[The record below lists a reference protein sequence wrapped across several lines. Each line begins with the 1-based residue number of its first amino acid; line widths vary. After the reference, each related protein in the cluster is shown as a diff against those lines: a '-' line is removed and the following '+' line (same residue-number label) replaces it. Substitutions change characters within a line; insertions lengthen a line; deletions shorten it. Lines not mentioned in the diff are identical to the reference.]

1 MYLMA
6 HAAAYLRPETLSLT
20 SFVDEG
26 RTLSLSKPLVLQVS
40 VEDGAYF
47 VENESLHL
55 FAKGPS
61 LEEAVDAFAA
71 DLAYYWHYYNS
82 LGSDEVAGEGLE
94 LKRTYEGLV
103 KA

>member
-1 MYLMA
+1 MT
-6 HAAAYLRPETLSLT
+6 HAAASLHPETLSVT
-20 SFVDEG
+20 SFADAG
-26 RTLSLSKPLVLQVS
+26 RRLSLSKPLVLHVS

-55 FAKGPS
+55 FAKGSS
-61 LEEAVDAFAA
+61 LEEAVDAFTA

-82 LGSDEVAGEGLE
+82 LGDDEVAGAGVE
-94 LKRTYEGLV
+94 LKRIYEGLV

>member
-1 MYLMA
+1 MA
-6 HAAAYLRPETLSLT
+6 QAAESLHAETLPLT
-20 SFVDEG
+20 SFVDAG
-26 RTLSLSKPLVLQVS
+26 RTLSLSTSLLLQIS

-55 FAKGPS
+55 FAKGTS

-71 DLAYYWHYYNS
+71 DLAYYWRYYNS
-82 LGSDEVAGEGLE
+82 LGDDEVPVAGVE
-94 LKRTYEGLV
+94 LKRIYEGLV